1 MLRPSVCQT
10 ALCKVI
16 TLYSVMQS
24 WLIPLQTHRQNAEHF
39 SCKSSLTLDH
49 STSLSLWC
57 CSAALSQSLI
67 SHTQFTPL
75 PVLRNFCDSAVRLPR
90 PLIFNVR
97 NLCLECKLL
106 SRPLELTKH
115 TGTMNRWA
123 KQLVEQNPRATYTG
137 QEAWQNSST
146 LIEIAEEL
154 TTQRLTWIQL
164 KPKS

>member
-49 STSLSLWC
+49 STSLSWWC
-57 CSAALSQSLI
+57 CSAALSHWLPTHSSHRSLFE
-67 SHTQFTPL
+67 TLCDNAVGL
-75 PVLRNFCDSAVRLPR
+75 PW

-115 TGTMNRWA
+115 RETMNWWD
-123 KQLVEQNPRATYTG
+123 KQLVEQNPRATCT
-137 QEAWQNSST
+137 AAHTLTKKHDST
-146 LIEIAEEL
+146 A
-154 TTQRLTWIQL
+154 QPW
-164 KPKS
+164 